1 MHERPSILKT
11 GKSLPLSTMA
21 NPNRTVRLTKRQ
33 LVARLV
39 RGPIQVEPVS
49 ALTRYRIAPHG
60 EPDPN
65 AGVWLALAPAGG
77 TLIVQDYAQVHA
89 TINGS
94 DVRLTYRETEAIM
107 ARLRRLFARGALPL
121 LPVAHNSAA
130 VRGRERQSQSRSSA

>member
-1 MHERPSILKT
+1 MVKPR
-11 GKSLPLSTMA
+11 
-21 NPNRTVRLTKRQ
+21 RTIPLTKRQ

-49 ALTRYRIAPHG
+49 ALTYYRIAPHG

-77 TLIVQDYAQVHA
+77 TLIVQDYARVHA

-121 LPVAHNSAA
+121 ISIT
-130 VRGRERQSQSRSSA
+130 RSSDAAPGRARV

>member
-1 MHERPSILKT
+1 MYELPSILKT
-11 GKSLPLSTMA
+11 GKSLSLSSMVK
-21 NPNRTVRLTKRQ
+21 PGPTVRPTKRQ

-49 ALTRYRIAPHG
+49 ALAYRIAPYG

-65 AGVWLALAPAGG
+65 AGVWLALAPAGR

-94 DVRLTYRETEAIM
+94 DVPLTYRETEAIM
-107 ARLRRLFARGALPL
+107 ARLRRLFARSALPSFR
-121 LPVAHNSAA
+121 PHTAAPPHPAASADL
-130 VRGRERQSQSRSSA
+130 SP